1 MNPMLV
7 INDAKAVK
15 IFIFSLQASLLS
27 FQVKCL
33 YYRFWTSSNH
43 VLEPISRRWEKK
55 MHFSGEK
62 HTFNLMLCTNFFN
75 DFI

>member
-43 VLEPISRRWEKK
+43 VLEPIRFPLDGKK
-55 MHFSGEK
+55 RCILVVKYTHS
-62 HTFNLMLCTNFFN
+62 
-75 DFI
+75 I